1 MEQTAELVFSQNSG
15 MINFSY
21 FAYLDQSSIITN
33 HTSSAF
39 FVFFNS
45 ENYFFQF
52 ETYFAAAARAMN
64 MQLTC
69 FVHIQKSHQTRHNR
83 PVANSSWRDCVSITL
98 NIKFPTYLV
107 QFYLQV
113 CGITLEFISER

>member
-52 ETYFAAAARAMN
+52 ETYYAAAARAMN
-64 MQLTC
+64 MQ
-69 FVHIQKSHQTRHNR
+69 F
-83 PVANSSWRDCVSITL
+83 
-98 NIKFPTYLV
+98 
-107 QFYLQV
+107 
-113 CGITLEFISER
+113 